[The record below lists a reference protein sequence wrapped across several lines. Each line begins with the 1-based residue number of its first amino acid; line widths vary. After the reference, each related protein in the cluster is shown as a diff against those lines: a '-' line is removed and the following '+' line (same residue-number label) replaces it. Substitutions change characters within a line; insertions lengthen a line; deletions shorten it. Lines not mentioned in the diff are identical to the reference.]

1 LAVEDLL
8 AIETEQGQ
16 LDALMASLQL
26 QHGPHDAHAYS
37 AGPTPWGIVHAAVDD
52 AVMALSWGE
61 NSTTTPFPPSTG
73 SSTYSVIYHM
83 CTHKSHP
90 QSAPAETYQ
99 YFTDI
104 VKTLKVAHDLDLGI
118 DVPYAN
124 KAVRAIF
131 IYLTRYHVPRNNL
144 ATLQEVWDAS
154 FL

>member
-1 LAVEDLL
+1 LAVEDIL

-26 QHGPHDAHAYS
+26 KHGLG
-37 AGPTPWGIVHAAVDD
+37 GPPWGIVHAAVDD

-61 NSTTTPFPPSTG
+61 NSTMRPFPLSTR
-73 SSTYSVIYHM
+73 SSTYTMIYQM
-83 CTHKSHP
+83 CPNTP
-90 QSAPAETYQ
+90 AELPAETYQ
-99 YFTDI
+99 YFTDV

-124 KAVRAIF
+124 KAVCAIF
-131 IYLTRYHVPRNNL
+131 KYLTRYYVPTNNL